1 VLPLVRG
8 LAVRRPGGPAT
19 VGYVSQLPSILVP
32 LETLATL
39 PLALADTP
47 LNVLLL
53 LFGFPLLAIII
64 VSILVTKTAVT
75 KAARDPGGR
84 YSDPTWVGANGEEQ
98 RVGDNTGTGA
108 LPGRSAPEGTAG
120 EQGADKGGASAR
132 W

>member
-1 VLPLVRG
+1 
-8 LAVRRPGGPAT
+8 
-19 VGYVSQLPSILVP
+19 VSHLPSILVP
-32 LETLATL
+32 LETLASL

-64 VSILVTKTAVT
+64 VSLLVMKTAVT
-75 KAARDPGGR
+75 KAARDPSGK

-108 LPGRSAPEGTAG
+108 LPGRSAPEGTSGDQSGADQG
-120 EQGADKGGASAR
+120 GADKGGASAR